1 MTIAIALFHSHAD
14 DFLAPEPPS
23 QRLTNDDFRKLMMTP
38 RAGSGSTAASGAT
51 PTPSSGSSG
60 AGSGVL
66 GGGAMGGQTPRVD
79 AASSTPG

>member
-1 MTIAIALFHSHAD
+1 MFQKSHAD

-38 RAGSGSTAASGAT
+38 RAGSGSAPT

-60 AGSGVL
+60 GGGSVL
-66 GGGAMGGQTPRVD
+66 GGGAMTPRAD